1 VKIEPLRTKTMQD
14 IYILHENSEWVAP
27 LKTAFEKLDIQP
39 KEWFLNDG
47 EVAFDQLPPQGIF
60 YNRMSASSHTRGNR
74 FAPELARMALTWLEK
89 NDRRVVNTT
98 NALYLEICKIS
109 QYAAL
114 QKAGV
119 NTPKTRPVVGK
130 EHLVASAKDFNQ
142 WPLILKPNRGGKGL
156 GVQLIQ
162 SAQALADYIDS
173 EQYEAPL
180 DGTWLL
186 QQYIQPQEKFITRCE
201 FVGGK
206 FVYAVNVNTE
216 QGFELCPADV
226 CAIDDSFCPTTEQ
239 PVNKFKISHDYDNNP
254 IIKKLE
260 QCLADNGIEIAG
272 IEIIQNEAGE
282 IFAYDINTNTNY
294 NSQAEAEAGVAVT
307 GMGAIAS
314 FLAGLAKV
322 G

>member
-1 VKIEPLRTKTMQD
+1 MRD
-14 IYILHENSEWVAP
+14 IYILHENNEWVAP
-27 LKTAFEKLDIQP
+27 LKTAFAKLGIEP
-39 KEWFLNDG
+39 KEWFLDNG
-47 EVAFDQLPPQGIF
+47 EVAFDQLPPEGIF

-74 FAPELARMALTWLEK
+74 FAPELARMALTWLE
-89 NDRRVVNTT
+89 NNGRRVVNTT

-114 QKAGV
+114 QQAGV
-119 NTPKTRPVVGK
+119 NTPATRPVVGK

-162 SAQALADYIDS
+162 TEQALETYIESADY
-173 EQYEAPL
+173 EEPL

-186 QQYIQPQEKFITRCE
+186 QQYIEPQEKFITRCE

-226 CAIDDSFCPTTEQ
+226 CAIDDNFCPVGEQ
-239 PVNKFKISHDYDNNP
+239 PTNKFKISNEYDNHP
-254 IIKKLE
+254 IIKQLE
-260 QCLADNGIEIAG
+260 QCIAANGIEVAG
-272 IEIIQNEAGE
+272 IEIIKNKAGE
-282 IFAYDINTNTNY
+282 VFAYDINTNTNY
-294 NSQAEAEAGVAVT
+294 NSQAESEAGVEVT
-307 GMGAIAS
+307 GMGAIAA
-314 FLAGLAKV
+314 FLARLAEE
-322 G
+322 